1 MKIRWFGRDFEI
13 NKNRINVNNFKKEKI
28 LIGTN
33 FNKKQMDLKQWK
45 KLFLYLVMPY
55 SWLNYRFMKNKMKK

>member
-28 LIGTN
+28 LISTS
-33 FNKKQMDLKQWK
+33 FNRKQMNLKEWRR
-45 KLFLYLVMPY
+45 LLLYLIMPY
-55 SWLNYRFMKNKMKK
+55 SWLNNRFVKNKL